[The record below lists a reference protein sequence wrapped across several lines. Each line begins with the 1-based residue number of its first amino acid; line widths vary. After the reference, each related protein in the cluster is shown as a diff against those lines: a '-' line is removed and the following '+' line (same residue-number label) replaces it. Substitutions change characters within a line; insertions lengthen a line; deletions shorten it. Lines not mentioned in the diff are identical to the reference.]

1 MPAQGQCGEEE
12 KSPWHG
18 LATPVPQHPRVRAPS
33 ESSVPLSAASQP
45 ARPGDEPVSF
55 TMRRG
60 GWRKR
65 ASNDD
70 GWGIWGG
77 YMSAKVQKLEDQFQ
91 SDAAIQHQKDGISS
105 NIFSGVA
112 IYVNGFTDPSAD
124 ELRRLIMLHGGQY
137 HVYYSRAKTT
147 HIIAT
152 NLPNAKIKELK
163 GEKVVRPEWIIES
176 IKAGHLLSYIP
187 YQLYTKQ
194 SSVQKGLNFSTICKP
209 EDPMPGPSNI
219 AKELN
224 NRVNCVIKKYETEN
238 ETKANGISS
247 WNEEEKEES
256 EDLGFME
263 LEQVFPGRKQ
273 NGIQHH
279 RDSTAIFNGHAHN
292 STSALQTQD
301 CVMPYGN
308 RVASRLSPGS
318 VPEKGKTEKGII
330 DFRDCTMQQ
339 LQESNKNTDLLK
351 NPHRTTSNSFSSS
364 SLHSNTK
371 INGAHHSTVQGPL
384 STKSTSSV
392 PTHSKATPSSLSK
405 PLDCS
410 FISDFYS
417 RSRLHHI
424 STWKCELT
432 EFVNTLQRKNNG
444 VFPGREKLKK
454 LKVGRSALMIA
465 DTGNVSVL
473 SSSKHQRCIMHMDM
487 DCFFVSVGIRNRP
500 DLKGKPVAVTSNR
513 GAGRAPLRP
522 GANPQMEWQYYQNKI
537 LNGKA
542 AENRVPDKLDS
553 SIGENPDS
561 AQMNGADLDIS
572 GLSMAE
578 IASCSYEARQVGIKN
593 GMFFGQAKQLCPS
606 LQAVP
611 YDFHAYKE
619 VTQTVY
625 ETLASYTHNI
635 EAVSCD
641 EALVDITEILAETRL
656 TPDEFASAIRT
667 EIKDQTK
674 CAASVGMGSNILLAR
689 MATRK
694 AKPDGQYH
702 LKPEEVDDFIRGQL
716 VSNLPGVGRSMESKL
731 ASLGIK
737 TCGDLQ
743 YLTMSKLQKEFGP
756 KTGQMLYRFCRGLD
770 DRPVRTEKERKSVS
784 AEINYGIRFTQ
795 PKEAEAFLLSL
806 SEEIQHRLEAAG
818 MKGKR
823 LTLKIMVRKA
833 GAPVEPAKFGGHGI
847 CDNIAR
853 TVTLDHATDS
863 AKVIGKETLNMFHTM
878 KLNISDMRGVGIQ
891 VHQLVPINK
900 TTSAVSSRSS
910 VPSGHLPGGSHS
922 VIDLLHVQK
931 TKKSSEEEHKEV
943 FVAAMDLEISSA
955 SRTCTFLPSLTTH
968 LTSGL
973 NPITSKAESAV
984 KWNGLH
990 TPISV
995 KSRLNLSIEVPS
1007 PSQLD
1012 QSVLEALP
1020 SDLRE
1025 QVEQMYA
1032 IQQGETYGDSK
1043 KEPMNGCNN
1052 EFLPQPVG
1060 TVLLQIPDLQEPNG
1074 DAGINVIALPAFSQV
1089 DPEVFA
1095 ALPPELQEELKDAY
1109 DQRQKQ
1115 SENIIYQQPI
1125 STFVSKNPLLQLKQA
1140 TVKTKKKNRKKN
1152 QISPVKKIQSPLK
1165 NKLLD
1170 SPAKNMVASSRSP
1183 QKLIDGFLN
1192 QEGTATGKSQ
1202 VEPVPS
1208 TSNTSGPSALQT
1220 AQSGSITSRV
1230 PNLAGAVEFSDVK
1243 TLLKEWITTISDPME
1258 EDILQVV
1265 KYCTDLI
1272 EEKDLEKLDLVIKYM
1287 KRLMQQSVE
1296 SVWNMAFDFI
1306 LDNVQVVLQQTYGS
1320 TLKVI

>member
-1 MPAQGQCGEEE
+1 ACREGKKQ
-12 KSPWHG
+12 
-18 LATPVPQHPRVRAPS
+18 R
-33 ESSVPLSAASQP
+33 
-45 ARPGDEPVSF
+45 
-55 TMRRG
+55 
-60 GWRKR
+60 
-65 ASNDD
+65 
-70 GWGIWGG
+70 GG

-91 SDAAIQHQKDGISS
+91 SDASIQHQKDGTSS

-124 ELRRLIMLHGGQY
+124 ELRRLMMLHGGQY
-137 HVYYSRAKTT
+137 HVYYSRSKTT

-194 SSVQKGLNFSTICKP
+194 SSVQKGLNFNTICKP
-209 EDPMPGPSNI
+209 DDPMPGPSNI

-224 NRVNCVIKKYETEN
+224 NRVNCIIKKYETEN
-238 ETKANGISS
+238 EIKANGISS
-247 WNEEEKEES
+247 WNEEEKEEES

-279 RDSTAIFNGHAHN
+279 RDSTAIFNGHTHN

-301 CVMPYGN
+301 CLVPSGN
-308 RVASRLSPGS
+308 RVASRFSPGS
-318 VPEKGKTEKGII
+318 VQEKGKTEKGII

-351 NPHRTTSNSFSSS
+351 NPHRTMSNSFSSS

-392 PTHSKATPSSLSK
+392 PTHSKATPSSFSK

-454 LKVGRSALMIA
+454 LKAGRSALMIV

-522 GANPQMEWQYYQNKI
+522 GANPQLEWQYYQNKI

-542 AENRVPDKLDS
+542 ENRVPDELDS

-578 IASCSYEARQVGIKN
+578 IASCSYEARQVGVKN

-606 LQAVP
+606 LQVVP

-770 DRPVRTEKERKSVS
+770 DRPVRMEKERKSVS

-795 PKEAEAFLLSL
+795 PKEADAFLLSL

-922 VIDLLHVQK
+922 VINLLHGQK
-931 TKKSSEEEHKEV
+931 TKKCSEEEHKEV

-1025 QVEQMYA
+1025 QVEQIYA

-1043 KEPMNGCNN
+1043 KEPINGCNS

-1060 TVLLQIPDLQEPNG
+1060 AVLLQIPDLQEPNS

-1095 ALPPELQEELKDAY
+1095 ALPTELQEELKDAY

-1152 QISPVKKIQSPLK
+1152 QVSPVKKIQSPLK

-1170 SPAKNMVASSRSP
+1170 SPAKNMVASSGSP

-1192 QEGTATGKSQ
+1192 QEGTA

-1220 AQSGSITSRV
+1220 AQSGSIGSQV

>member
-1 MPAQGQCGEEE
+1 DFPQGFSRTSSELDH
-12 KSPWHG
+12 SP
-18 LATPVPQHPRVRAPS
+18 LER
-33 ESSVPLSAASQP
+33 
-45 ARPGDEPVSF
+45 
-55 TMRRG
+55 
-60 GWRKR
+60 
-65 ASNDD
+65 
-70 GWGIWGG
+70 

-91 SDAAIQHQKDGISS
+91 SDASIQHQKDGTSS

-124 ELRRLIMLHGGQY
+124 ELRRLMMLHGGQY
-137 HVYYSRAKTT
+137 HVYYSRSKTT

-194 SSVQKGLNFSTICKP
+194 SSVQKGLNFNTICKP
-209 EDPMPGPSNI
+209 DDPMPGPSNI

-224 NRVNCVIKKYETEN
+224 NRTEN
-238 ETKANGISS
+238 EIKANGISS
-247 WNEEEKEES
+247 WNEEEKEEES

-279 RDSTAIFNGHAHN
+279 RDSTAIFNGHTHN

-301 CVMPYGN
+301 CLVPSGN
-308 RVASRLSPGS
+308 RVASRFSPGS
-318 VPEKGKTEKGII
+318 VQEKGKTEKGII

-351 NPHRTTSNSFSSS
+351 NPHRTMSNSFSSS

-392 PTHSKATPSSLSK
+392 PTHSKATPSSFSK

-454 LKVGRSALMIA
+454 LKA
-465 DTGNVSVL
+465 GNVSVL

-522 GANPQMEWQYYQNKI
+522 GANPQLEWQYYQNKI

-542 AENRVPDKLDS
+542 GTKMSLILKSPN
-553 SIGENPDS
+553 S

-578 IASCSYEARQVGIKN
+578 IASCSYEARQVGVKN

-606 LQAVP
+606 LQVVP

-770 DRPVRTEKERKSVS
+770 DRPVRMEKERKSVS

-795 PKEAEAFLLSL
+795 PKEADAFLLSL

-922 VIDLLHVQK
+922 VINLLHGQK
-931 TKKSSEEEHKEV
+931 TKKCSEEEHKEV

-1025 QVEQMYA
+1025 QVEQIYA

-1043 KEPMNGCNN
+1043 KEPINGCNS

-1060 TVLLQIPDLQEPNG
+1060 AVLLQIPDLQEPNS

-1095 ALPPELQEELKDAY
+1095 ALPTELQEELKDAY

-1152 QISPVKKIQSPLK
+1152 QVSPVKKIQSPLK

-1170 SPAKNMVASSRSP
+1170 SPAKNMVASSGSP

-1192 QEGTATGKSQ
+1192 QEGTAAGKSQ

-1220 AQSGSITSRV
+1220 AQSGSIGSQV

>member
-1 MPAQGQCGEEE
+1 
-12 KSPWHG
+12 
-18 LATPVPQHPRVRAPS
+18 
-33 ESSVPLSAASQP
+33 
-45 ARPGDEPVSF
+45 
-55 TMRRG
+55 MRRG

-65 ASNDD
+65 ASNED

-91 SDAAIQHQKDGISS
+91 SDAVIQHHKDGKSS

-124 ELRRLIMLHGGQY
+124 ELRRLMMLHGGQY
-137 HVYYSRAKTT
+137 HVYYSRSKTT

-176 IKAGHLLSYIP
+176 IKAGRLLSYIP

-194 SSVQKGLNFSTICKP
+194 SSVQKGLNFNTICKP

-224 NRVNCVIKKYETEN
+224 NRVNCIIKMYETEN
-238 ETKANGISS
+238 EIKANGINS
-247 WNEEEKEES
+247 WNEEEKEEN
-256 EDLGFME
+256 EDLVFME

-279 RDSTAIFNGHAHN
+279 KDSAAIFNGHTPN

-301 CVMPYGN
+301 CVVPSGN
-308 RVASRLSPGS
+308 RVASRFSPGS
-318 VPEKGKTEKGII
+318 LQEDGKTEKGII

-351 NPHRTTSNSFSSS
+351 NPHRTMSNSFSSS

-392 PTHSKATPSSLSK
+392 PTHSKATTLSLSK

-432 EFVNTLQRKNNG
+432 EFVNALQRKNNG

-454 LKVGRSALMIA
+454 LKAGRSALMIA

-522 GANPQMEWQYYQNKI
+522 GANPLLEWQYYQNKI

-542 AENRVPDKLDS
+542 EHRVPDELDS
-553 SIGENPDS
+553 SPWENPDS
-561 AQMNGADLDIS
+561 AQMNGGELDIS

-641 EALVDITEILAETRL
+641 EALVDITEILAETRM

-674 CAASVGMGSNILLAR
+674 CAASIGMGSNILLAR

-833 GAPVEPAKFGGHGI
+833 GAPVEPAKYGGHGI

-900 TTSAVSSRSS
+900 TASAVSSRSS

-931 TKKSSEEEHKEV
+931 PKKHLEEDHKEV

-955 SRTCTFLPSLTTH
+955 SRTCSFLPSLTTH
-968 LTSGL
+968 VTSGL
-973 NPITSKAESAV
+973 NPITSKVESAA

-990 TPISV
+990 NPRSV

-1012 QSVLEALP
+1012 LSVLEALP

-1025 QVEQMYA
+1025 QVEQMYT
-1032 IQQGETYGDSK
+1032 IQQGETYSDSK
-1043 KEPMNGCNN
+1043 KEPINGCNS

-1060 TVLLQIPDLQEPNG
+1060 AVLLQISDLQEPNSN
-1074 DAGINVIALPAFSQV
+1074 AGINVIALPAFSQV

-1095 ALPPELQEELKDAY
+1095 ALPTELQEELKDAY

-1115 SENIIYQQPI
+1115 PENIIHQQPI

-1140 TVKTKKKNRKKN
+1140 TVKTKKKTRKKN
-1152 QISPVKKIQSPLK
+1152 QHSPVKKIQSPLK
-1165 NKLLD
+1165 NKLLA
-1170 SPAKNMVASSRSP
+1170 SPAKHMVASSGSP

-1220 AQSGSITSRV
+1220 AQSGSVRPQV

>member
-1 MPAQGQCGEEE
+1 
-12 KSPWHG
+12 
-18 LATPVPQHPRVRAPS
+18 
-33 ESSVPLSAASQP
+33 
-45 ARPGDEPVSF
+45 
-55 TMRRG
+55 MRRG

-65 ASNDD
+65 AEND
-70 GWGIWGG
+70 GWEKWGG
-77 YMSAKVQKLEDQFQ
+77 YMAAKVQKLEEQFR
-91 SDAAIQHQKDGISS
+91 SDATLQKDGTSS
-105 NIFSGVA
+105 TIFSGVA
-112 IYVNGFTDPSAD
+112 IYVNGYTDPSAE
-124 ELRRLIMLHGGQY
+124 ELRKLMMLHGGQY
-137 HVYYSRAKTT
+137 HVYYSRSKTT

-163 GEKVVRPEWIIES
+163 GEKVIRPEWIVES
-176 IKAGHLLSYIP
+176 IKAGRLLSCIP
-187 YQLYTKQ
+187 YQLYSKQ
-194 SSVQKGLNFSTICKP
+194 SSMQKGLNFTPACKAEEP
-209 EDPMPGPSNI
+209 GPGPSSVV
-219 AKELN
+219 KQLN
-224 NRVNCVIKKYETEN
+224 NRVNHIIKKIETEN
-238 ETKANGISS
+238 EVKVNGMNS
-247 WNEEEKEES
+247 WNEE
-256 EDLGFME
+256 DANNDFNFME
-263 LEQVFPGRKQ
+263 LEQIFPGRKQ
-273 NGIQHH
+273 NGIPHH
-279 RDSTAIFNGHAHN
+279 RDNTAIFNGHTPSSN
-292 STSALQTQD
+292 GALKTQD
-301 CVMPYGN
+301 CLVPMGHSI
-308 RVASRLSPGS
+308 ASRLSPDFAQGEEQA
-318 VPEKGKTEKGII
+318 EKSST
-330 DFRDCTMQQ
+330 DFRDCVVHLSQQ
-339 LQESNKNTDLLK
+339 STRNTDAVR
-351 NPHRTTSNSFSSS
+351 NPHRTNSFSLS

-371 INGAHHSTVQGPL
+371 VNGAHHSAVQGPS
-384 STKSTSSV
+384 STKSTSSI
-392 PTHSKATPSSLSK
+392 PTLSKAAPSVPSK
-405 PLDCS
+405 PSDCG

-424 STWKCELT
+424 SMWKCELT
-432 EFVNTLQRKNNG
+432 EFVSALQRQSSG

-454 LKVGRSALMIA
+454 MKTGRSALVVT
-465 DTGNVSVL
+465 DTGNMSVL
-473 SSSKHQRCIMHMDM
+473 SSPRHQSCIMHVDM

-513 GAGRAPLRP
+513 GTGRAPLRP
-522 GANPQMEWQYYQNKI
+522 GANPQLEWQYYQNKI
-537 LNGKA
+537 LKGKA
-542 AENRVPDKLDS
+542 AEIPDS
-553 SIGENPDS
+553 SLWENQDS
-561 AQMNGADLDIS
+561 AQANGIDS
-572 GLSMAE
+572 VLSKAE
-578 IASCSYEARQVGIKN
+578 IASCSYEARQVGIRN

-619 VTQTVY
+619 VARTMY

-656 TPDEFASAIRT
+656 TPDEFANAVRM

-674 CAASVGMGSNILLAR
+674 CAASVGIGSNILLAR

-731 ASLGIK
+731 TSLGIK

-743 YLTMSKLQKEFGP
+743 YMTMAKLQKEFGP

-770 DRPVRTEKERKSVS
+770 DRPVRTEKERKSIS

-795 PKEAEAFLLSL
+795 PKEAEAFLLNL
-806 SEEIQHRLEAAG
+806 SEEIQRRLEAAG

-823 LTLKIMVRKA
+823 LTLKVMVRKP
-833 GAPVEPAKFGGHGI
+833 GAPVETAKFGGHGI

-853 TVTLDHATDS
+853 TVTLDQATDS
-863 AKVIGKETLNMFHTM
+863 AKIIGKATLNMFHTM

-891 VHQLVPINK
+891 VNQLVPINPNP
-900 TTSAVSSRSS
+900 SACPSRPSVQSS
-910 VPSGHLPGGSHS
+910 HFPGGSHS
-922 VIDLLHVQK
+922 VLDLFQVQK
-931 TKKSSEEEHKEV
+931 AKKSIEEEHKEV

-955 SRTCTFLPSLTTH
+955 SRNCTFMPSFSTH
-968 LTSGL
+968 LTSSV
-973 NPITSKAESAV
+973 NPVTSKAESSG

-990 TPISV
+990 SPISL

-1020 SDLRE
+1020 PDLRE
-1025 QVEQMYA
+1025 QIEQA
-1032 IQQGETYGDSK
+1032 CAGQQGEQHGDK
-1043 KEPMNGCNN
+1043 RKEPVNGCNTGI
-1052 EFLPQPVG
+1052 LPQPVG
-1060 TVLLQIPDLQEPNG
+1060 TVLLQIPEPQESNS
-1074 DAGINVIALPAFSQV
+1074 DAGISVIALPAFSQV

-1095 ALPPELQEELKDAY
+1095 ALPAELQKELNAAY
-1109 DQRQKQ
+1109 DQRQRQ
-1115 SENIIYQQPI
+1115 GENAAHQQLATASVP
-1125 STFVSKNPLLQLKQA
+1125 KNLLRQLKPA
-1140 TVKTKKKNRKKN
+1140 AVKEKKRNKKKNP
-1152 QISPVKKIQSPLK
+1152 ISSPKKIQSPLK
-1165 NKLLD
+1165 NKLLT
-1170 SPAKNMVASSRSP
+1170 SPVKTLPGACGSP
-1183 QKLIDGFLN
+1183 QKLIDGFLKH
-1192 QEGTATGKSQ
+1192 EGPASEKPLGELSA
-1202 VEPVPS
+1202 S
-1208 TSNTSGPSALQT
+1208 TSGVPGLSSLQPEP
-1220 AQSGSITSRV
+1220 AACRRPPA

-1320 TLKVI
+1320 TLKVT

>member
-1 MPAQGQCGEEE
+1 
-12 KSPWHG
+12 
-18 LATPVPQHPRVRAPS
+18 
-33 ESSVPLSAASQP
+33 
-45 ARPGDEPVSF
+45 
-55 TMRRG
+55 MRRG

-65 ASNDD
+65 AEND
-70 GWGIWGG
+70 GWEKWGG
-77 YMSAKVQKLEDQFQ
+77 YMAAKVQKLEEQFR
-91 SDAAIQHQKDGISS
+91 SDATLQKDGTSS
-105 NIFSGVA
+105 TIFSGVA
-112 IYVNGFTDPSAD
+112 IYVNGYTDPSAE
-124 ELRRLIMLHGGQY
+124 ELRKLMMLHGGQY
-137 HVYYSRAKTT
+137 HVYYSRSKTT

-163 GEKVVRPEWIIES
+163 GEKVIRPEWIVES
-176 IKAGHLLSYIP
+176 IKAGRLLSCIP
-187 YQLYTKQ
+187 YQLYSKQ
-194 SSVQKGLNFSTICKP
+194 SNMQKGLNFTPACKAEEP
-209 EDPMPGPSNI
+209 GPGPSSVV
-219 AKELN
+219 KQLN
-224 NRVNCVIKKYETEN
+224 NRVNHIIKKIETEN
-238 ETKANGISS
+238 EVKVNGMNS
-247 WNEEEKEES
+247 WNEE
-256 EDLGFME
+256 DANNDFNFME
-263 LEQVFPGRKQ
+263 LEQIFPGRKQ
-273 NGIQHH
+273 NGIPHH
-279 RDSTAIFNGHAHN
+279 RDNAAIFNGHTPSSN
-292 STSALQTQD
+292 GALKTQD
-301 CVMPYGN
+301 CLVPMGHSF
-308 RVASRLSPGS
+308 ASRLSPDFAQGEEQA
-318 VPEKGKTEKGII
+318 EKSST
-330 DFRDCTMQQ
+330 DFRDCVVHLSQQ
-339 LQESNKNTDLLK
+339 STRNTDAVR
-351 NPHRTTSNSFSSS
+351 NPHRTNSFSLS

-371 INGAHHSTVQGPL
+371 VNGAHHSAVQGPS
-384 STKSTSSV
+384 STKSTSSI
-392 PTHSKATPSSLSK
+392 PTLSKAAPSVPSK
-405 PLDCS
+405 PSDCG

-424 STWKCELT
+424 SMWKCELT
-432 EFVNTLQRKNNG
+432 EFVSALQRQSSG

-454 LKVGRSALMIA
+454 MKTGRSALVVT
-465 DTGNVSVL
+465 DTGNMSVL
-473 SSSKHQRCIMHMDM
+473 SSPRHQSCIMHVDM

-513 GAGRAPLRP
+513 GTGRAPLRP
-522 GANPQMEWQYYQNKI
+522 GANPQLEWQYYQNKI
-537 LNGKA
+537 LKGKA
-542 AENRVPDKLDS
+542 EIPDS
-553 SIGENPDS
+553 SLWENQDS
-561 AQMNGADLDIS
+561 AQANGIDS
-572 GLSMAE
+572 VLSKAE
-578 IASCSYEARQVGIKN
+578 IASCSYEARQVGIRN

-619 VTQTVY
+619 VARTMY

-656 TPDEFASAIRT
+656 TPDEFANAVRM

-674 CAASVGMGSNILLAR
+674 CAASVGIGSNILLAR

-731 ASLGIK
+731 TSLGIK

-743 YLTMSKLQKEFGP
+743 YMTMAKLQKEFGP

-770 DRPVRTEKERKSVS
+770 DRPVRTEKERKSIS

-795 PKEAEAFLLSL
+795 PKEAEAFLLNL
-806 SEEIQHRLEAAG
+806 SEEIQRRLEAAG

-823 LTLKIMVRKA
+823 LTLKVMVRKP
-833 GAPVEPAKFGGHGI
+833 GAPVETAKFGGHGI
-847 CDNIAR
+847 CDNITR
-853 TVTLDHATDS
+853 TVTLDQATDS
-863 AKVIGKETLNMFHTM
+863 AKIIGKATLNMFHTM

-891 VHQLVPINK
+891 VNQLVPTNPNP
-900 TTSAVSSRSS
+900 SACPTRPSVQSS
-910 VPSGHLPGGSHS
+910 HFPGGSHS
-922 VIDLLHVQK
+922 VLDLFQVQK
-931 TKKSSEEEHKEV
+931 AKKSTEEEHKEV

-955 SRTCTFLPSLTTH
+955 SRNCTFMPSFSTH
-968 LTSGL
+968 LTSSV
-973 NPITSKAESAV
+973 NPVTSKAESSG

-990 TPISV
+990 SPISL

-1020 SDLRE
+1020 PDLRE
-1025 QVEQMYA
+1025 QIEQA
-1032 IQQGETYGDSK
+1032 CAGQQGEQHGDK
-1043 KEPMNGCNN
+1043 RKEPVNGCNTGI
-1052 EFLPQPVG
+1052 LPQPVG
-1060 TVLLQIPDLQEPNG
+1060 TVLLQIPEPQESNS

-1095 ALPPELQEELKDAY
+1095 ALPAELQKELKAAY
-1109 DQRQKQ
+1109 DQRQRQ
-1115 SENIIYQQPI
+1115 GENAAHQQLATASVP
-1125 STFVSKNPLLQLKQA
+1125 KNLLRQLKPA
-1140 TVKTKKKNRKKN
+1140 AVKEKKRNKKKNP
-1152 QISPVKKIQSPLK
+1152 ISSPKKIQSPLK
-1165 NKLLD
+1165 NKLLT
-1170 SPAKNMVASSRSP
+1170 SPVKTLPGACGSP
-1183 QKLIDGFLN
+1183 QKLIDGFLKH
-1192 QEGTATGKSQ
+1192 EGPASEKPLGELSA
-1202 VEPVPS
+1202 S
-1208 TSNTSGPSALQT
+1208 TSGVPGLSSSQPEPAGCRRPPA
-1220 AQSGSITSRV
+1220 

-1320 TLKVI
+1320 TLKVT

>member
-1 MPAQGQCGEEE
+1 
-12 KSPWHG
+12 
-18 LATPVPQHPRVRAPS
+18 
-33 ESSVPLSAASQP
+33 
-45 ARPGDEPVSF
+45 
-55 TMRRG
+55 MRRG

-65 ASNDD
+65 AEND
-70 GWGIWGG
+70 GWEKWGG
-77 YMSAKVQKLEDQFQ
+77 YMAAKVQKLEEQFR
-91 SDAAIQHQKDGISS
+91 SDASLQKDGTSS
-105 NIFSGVA
+105 TIFSGVA
-112 IYVNGFTDPSAD
+112 IYVNGYTDPSAE
-124 ELRRLIMLHGGQY
+124 ELRKLMMLHGGQY
-137 HVYYSRAKTT
+137 HVYYSRSKTT

-163 GEKVVRPEWIIES
+163 GEKVIRPEWIVES
-176 IKAGHLLSYIP
+176 IKAGRLLSCIP
-187 YQLYTKQ
+187 YQLYSKQ
-194 SSVQKGLNFSTICKP
+194 SNMQKGLNFTPACKAEEP
-209 EDPMPGPSNI
+209 GPGPSSVV
-219 AKELN
+219 KQLN
-224 NRVNCVIKKYETEN
+224 NRVNHIIKKIETEN
-238 ETKANGISS
+238 EVKVNGMNS
-247 WNEEEKEES
+247 WNEE
-256 EDLGFME
+256 DANNDFNFME
-263 LEQVFPGRKQ
+263 LEQIFPGRKQ
-273 NGIQHH
+273 NGIPHH
-279 RDSTAIFNGHAHN
+279 RDNAAIFNGHTPSSN
-292 STSALQTQD
+292 GALKTQD
-301 CVMPYGN
+301 CLVPMGHSI
-308 RVASRLSPGS
+308 ASRLSPDFAQGEEQA
-318 VPEKGKTEKGII
+318 EKSST
-330 DFRDCTMQQ
+330 DFRDCVVHLSQQ
-339 LQESNKNTDLLK
+339 STRNTDAVR
-351 NPHRTTSNSFSSS
+351 NPHRTNSFSLS

-371 INGAHHSTVQGPL
+371 VNGAHHSAVQGPS
-384 STKSTSSV
+384 STKSTSSI
-392 PTHSKATPSSLSK
+392 PTFSKAAPSVPSK
-405 PLDCS
+405 PSDCS

-424 STWKCELT
+424 SMWKCELT
-432 EFVNTLQRKNNG
+432 EFVSALQRQSSG

-454 LKVGRSALMIA
+454 MKTGRSALVVT
-465 DTGNVSVL
+465 DTGNMSVL
-473 SSSKHQRCIMHMDM
+473 SSPRHQSCIMHVDM

-513 GAGRAPLRP
+513 GTGRAPLRP
-522 GANPQMEWQYYQNKI
+522 GANPQLEWQYYQNKI
-537 LNGKA
+537 LKGKP
-542 AENRVPDKLDS
+542 EIPDS
-553 SIGENPDS
+553 SLWENQDS
-561 AQMNGADLDIS
+561 AQANGIDS
-572 GLSMAE
+572 VLSKAE
-578 IASCSYEARQVGIKN
+578 IASCSYEARQVGIRN

-619 VTQTVY
+619 VARTMY

-656 TPDEFASAIRT
+656 TPDEFANAVRM

-674 CAASVGMGSNILLAR
+674 CAASVGIGSNILLAR

-731 ASLGIK
+731 TSLGIK

-743 YLTMSKLQKEFGP
+743 YMTMAKLQKEFGP

-770 DRPVRTEKERKSVS
+770 DRPVRTEKERKSIS

-795 PKEAEAFLLSL
+795 SKEAEAFLLNL
-806 SEEIQHRLEAAG
+806 SEEIQRRLEAAG

-823 LTLKIMVRKA
+823 LTLKVMVRKP
-833 GAPVEPAKFGGHGI
+833 GAPVETAKFGGHGI
-847 CDNIAR
+847 CDHIAR
-853 TVTLDHATDS
+853 TVTLDQATDS
-863 AKVIGKETLNMFHTM
+863 AKIIGKATLNMFHTM

-891 VHQLVPINK
+891 VNQLVPTNPNP
-900 TTSAVSSRSS
+900 SACPSRPSVQSS
-910 VPSGHLPGGSHS
+910 HFPGGSHS
-922 VIDLLHVQK
+922 VLDLFQVQK
-931 TKKSSEEEHKEV
+931 AKKSTEEEHKEV

-955 SRTCTFLPSLTTH
+955 SRNCTFMPSFSTH
-968 LTSGL
+968 LTSSV
-973 NPITSKAESAV
+973 NPVTSKAESSG

-990 TPISV
+990 SPISL

-1020 SDLRE
+1020 PDLRE
-1025 QVEQMYA
+1025 QIEQA
-1032 IQQGETYGDSK
+1032 CAGQQGELHGDK
-1043 KEPMNGCNN
+1043 RKEPVNGCNTGI
-1052 EFLPQPVG
+1052 LPQPVG
-1060 TVLLQIPDLQEPNG
+1060 TVLLQIPEPQESNS

-1095 ALPPELQEELKDAY
+1095 ALPAELQKELKAAY
-1109 DQRQKQ
+1109 DQRQRQ
-1115 SENIIYQQPI
+1115 GENATHQQLAAASVP
-1125 STFVSKNPLLQLKQA
+1125 KNLLRQLKPA
-1140 TVKTKKKNRKKN
+1140 TVKEKKRNKKKNP
-1152 QISPVKKIQSPLK
+1152 ISSPKKIESPLK
-1165 NKLLD
+1165 NKLLT
-1170 SPAKNMVASSRSP
+1170 SPVKTLPGACGSP
-1183 QKLIDGFLN
+1183 QKLIDGFLKH
-1192 QEGTATGKSQ
+1192 EGPASEKPLGELSA
-1202 VEPVPS
+1202 S
-1208 TSNTSGPSALQT
+1208 TSGVPGPSSSQPEPAGCGRPP
-1220 AQSGSITSRV
+1220 A

-1320 TLKVI
+1320 TLKVT